1 MTVKII
7 YNEEKQLGVPE
18 SAVTIQGK
26 TAFVYVINNNL
37 AEKRNIEVG
46 KRNYGKVSVLSG
58 ISEGEEVVVEGVSK
72 VRNNL
77 KVKILKSK
85 N

>member
-1 MTVKII
+1 MP
-7 YNEEKQLGVPE
+7 G
-18 SAVTIQGK
+18 
-26 TAFVYVINNNL
+26 
-37 AEKRNIEVG
+37 NIVVG